1 MLFLA
6 TCQIIVHLHCNETLH
21 SIILRLTIVNT
32 TQQHFFC
39 TVNIVLCINI
49 KLILQKVLTSF
60 CCKITTL
67 FRDTE
72 VQNLH
77 FNVTGLPW
85 REITCTIVQYINIS

>member
-1 MLFLA
+1 M
-6 TCQIIVHLHCNETLH
+6 
-21 SIILRLTIVNT
+21 NT

-49 KLILQKVLTSF
+49 KLMLQKILTSF
-60 CCKITTL
+60 CYKITTL

-77 FNVTGLPW
+77 FNVQVHLGGRLHTPFN
-85 REITCTIVQYINIS
+85 V